1 MDSLRNYLN
10 SIAVAIDCIH
20 CFSYLKMLLV
30 VIALALLLLHT
41 HVATIVP

>member
-20 CFSYLKMLLV
+20 CFYYLKMLLV

-41 HVATIVP
+41 YIATIVP